1 MCCSKGLLAK
11 FCSILGVEDFM
22 RVPFPAAKIIAFIKY
37 YPEFLL
43 KNVLIK
49 FVFEVLDIRIF
60 QSTLAIKKTRYIG
73 LRLI

>member
-1 MCCSKGLLAK
+1 MRLLGYFLVTSFIRLPK
-11 FCSILGVEDFM
+11 
-22 RVPFPAAKIIAFIKY
+22 PAAKIIAFIKY

-60 QSTLAIKKTRYIG
+60 QSTLAIKKTRHIG